1 MAGPGGSTT
10 RTKKQQRAYDV
21 VKNAR
26 RDGDMKMPH
35 TCQRC
40 GKSGHM
46 ETHHSDYSKPR
57 SVSYLCSSCN
67 RKSGTGRNA

>member
-10 RTKKQQRAYDV
+10 RTKAQQRAYDV
-21 VKNAR
+21 VKHER
-26 RDGDMKMPH
+26 RKGGMKIPS

-40 GKSGHM
+40 GSGGHI

-67 RKSGTGRNA
+67 RKADTGKNA